1 MCSQNSES
9 SSNPPGTSQPGASP
23 EQDRPGI
30 DISYRHIVAI
40 SWPLLVSQL
49 SFTAMG
55 LIDTMMVGRL
65 GVTTLAAVGLANFL
79 TFWLLSFFFG
89 LLTGVNALVAQAV
102 GARKPHAVG
111 LALWQGLY
119 ASAVGA
125 VVLAAFIPLVPTA
138 LALTGASAD
147 MVGIASDYMIW
158 RLIGVGALGIYLAAD
173 NFYRGLGE
181 TRVPMLCGVA
191 QLVVNCGVNYL
202 LIFGKAGFPALGAV
216 GAALGTAVAQFL
228 MGAVL
233 IATILLRKRYAQY
246 RVRQSWRPNGAT
258 VRKLVAL
265 GLPVG
270 VQLFMEMGGVTIFTA
285 LIARLGAPQMAAT
298 NAVLQVWSLPL
309 MIAFAI
315 SVTATT
321 LSGQAVGAGE
331 LDTARLATRRILLAG
346 SLPMIAMCAAFLLV
360 PEWLMSLFADGADAE
375 RLTPFARPLFL
386 IAVLYLIFDLP
397 FNALSGALRGAGD
410 TKFPMYVS
418 IGVSWLAFVPAV
430 WLVSPRF
437 GVVGAWWCLLL
448 LVLLQLGFIVHRFAG
463 DRWFKPVDLA
473 DTSGASPEES
483 PQLEAGPVG
492 PVSSANAS
500 SSLA

>member
-1 MCSQNSES
+1 MSPLPPS
-9 SSNPPGTSQPGASP
+9 STSTSC
-23 EQDRPGI
+23 GI

-40 SWPLLVSQL
+40 AWPLLISQL

-55 LIDTMMVGRL
+55 IIDTMMVGRL

-119 ASAVGA
+119 ASAFGA
-125 VVLAAFIPLVPTA
+125 VLLAAFIPLVPTA
-138 LALTGASAD
+138 LALTGAGED
-147 MVGIASDYMIW
+147 MVDIASGYMIW
-158 RLIGVGALGIYLAAD
+158 RLLGVGALGIYLAAD

-202 LIFGKAGFPALGAV
+202 LIFGKAGFPALGAK
-216 GAALGTAVAQFL
+216 GAAIGTAVAQLL

-246 RVRQSWRPNGAT
+246 RVRESWRPHAQT
-258 VRKLVAL
+258 VRRLAAL

-270 VQLFMEMGGVTIFTA
+270 IQLFMEMGGITIFTA
-285 LIARLGAPQMAAT
+285 VIARLGAPQMAAT

-321 LSGQAVGAGE
+321 LSGQATGAGE
-331 LDTARLATRRILLAG
+331 PDTARLATRRVLLVG
-346 SLPMIAMCAAFLLV
+346 GVPMAAFCAVFLLV
-360 PEWLMSLFADGADAE
+360 PEWLVSLFTDGAEFQQLA
-375 RLTPFARPLFL
+375 PFARPLFL
-386 IAVLYLIFDLP
+386 IAVIFLIFDLP
-397 FNALSGALRGAGD
+397 FNGLSGALRGAGD

-418 IGVSWLAFVPAV
+418 IAVSWLVFVPAV
-430 WLVSPRF
+430 WFVGPRF

-448 LVLLQLGFIVHRFAG
+448 LVVLQLVLILRRFLG
-463 DRWFKPVDLA
+463 DRWFQAVISADEDLSA
-473 DTSGASPEES
+473 PTDS
-483 PQLEAGPVG
+483 PVG
-492 PVSSANAS
+492 ERSTVTAVS
-500 SSLA
+500 